1 MRCGRCRRE
10 DPSVV
15 MRDEPPVRPM
25 ILCDL
30 CYEYE
35 KTWYEFQI
43 GDESSRDSTKFFQLY
58 DRLSDLSAKIDEIF
72 KQAREESE
80 KKAGFWMTKKP
91 EWAWDDRF

>member
-1 MRCGRCRRE
+1 MRCARCRRE

-15 MRDEPPVRPM
+15 MREESPVRHLW
-25 ILCDL
+25 LCDL

-35 KTWYEFQI
+35 KTWCEFQLYPI
-43 GDESSRDSTKFFQLY
+43 GDDSVKYFQLY
-58 DRLSDLSAKIDEIF
+58 DRLSELSAKIDEIF

-80 KKAGFWMTKKP
+80 KKAGFWMIKKP